1 MLVLKHSF
9 AVLATAVIL
18 SGCSIGD
25 AVWPSLTGDS
35 EPVGTQ
41 SAVAP
46 PQEVDSAALMSS
58 PDVVPQSAEV
68 ISAQANAASPLV
80 GSSSTGTYVGTQV
93 ETLKAD
99 VNKLKQAIVG
109 HSQELQNLRG
119 RTVSYSE
126 TYHRFV
132 ADINARLQVGT
143 TPGNP
148 VLVQKWNTAQDKL
161 DRINDEIAT
170 LNELSNRVAADSS
183 LSAFML
189 DRVRSAYQV
198 SGAVDE
204 DHRQLDLVADDVN
217 RTVVLVDRLLNEVAE
232 DLARQTTY
240 VSGERSNLN
249 TLALAIKN
257 GELFG
262 AALSER
268 GFASAGI
275 GVGRPASA
283 PARPTPAPALAQ
295 GRPLV
300 VIRFDQPN
308 VRYEQALYTA
318 ISRALERRPQARFDV
333 VAVTPSVGTPAEVAR
348 AETGAKKNA
357 QDVLRSLTNM
367 GLPSTRV
374 ALSSTQNRNAASNEV
389 HIFVR

>member
-9 AVLATAVIL
+9 AVLGTAVIL
-18 SGCSIGD
+18 SGCSLGD
-25 AVWPSLTGDS
+25 AVWPSLTGDA
-35 EPVGTQ
+35 EPAGAQ
-41 SAVAP
+41 SAAA
-46 PQEVDSAALMSS
+46 PQEVPSPVTSAPLTQ
-58 PDVVPQSAEV
+58 PQSAEV

-80 GSSSTGTYVGTQV
+80 ASSSTGTYVGTQV

-99 VNKLKQAIVG
+99 VDKLKRAIVG
-109 HSQELQNLRG
+109 HSEELQNLRG
-119 RTVSYSE
+119 RTVTYSE

-148 VLVQKWNTAQDKL
+148 ILVQKWNTAQDQL
-161 DRINDEIAT
+161 DRVNDEIAA

-189 DRVRSAYQV
+189 DRVRGAYQV

-268 GFASAGI
+268 GFASAGL
-275 GVGRPASA
+275 GAGRGA
-283 PARPTPAPALAQ
+283 PAAAAPAPALAQ

-333 VAVTPSVGTPAEVAR
+333 VAVTPNSGTPAEVAR
-348 AETGAKKNA
+348 AEAGAKKNA

-374 ALSSTQNRNAASNEV
+374 ALSSAQNTNAASNEV

>member
-1 MLVLKHSF
+1 MLILKYSF
-9 AVLATAVIL
+9 AVLGTAVIL
-18 SGCSIGD
+18 SGCSVGD

-35 EPVGTQ
+35 EPTGPR
-41 SAVAP
+41 SAVTPAP
-46 PQEVDSAALMSS
+46 EAAPARAVPS
-58 PDVVPQSAEV
+58 PDTVPQSAEV

-80 GSSSTGTYVGTQV
+80 DSSPTGTYVGTQV

-99 VNKLKQAIVG
+99 VNKLKQAIVR
-109 HSQELQNLRG
+109 HSEDLQSLRG
-119 RTVSYSE
+119 RTVTYSE

-148 VLVQKWNTAQDKL
+148 VLVQKWNAAQEQL
-161 DRINDEIAT
+161 DRVNDEIAT

-189 DRVRSAYQV
+189 DRVRGAYQV

-268 GFASAGI
+268 GFASAGL
-275 GVGRPASA
+275 GVGRAASA
-283 PARPTPAPALAQ
+283 PVAPAPALAQ

-300 VIRFDQPN
+300 VIRFNQPN

-333 VAVTPSVGTPAEVAR
+333 VAVTPNSGTPAEVAR
-348 AETGAKKNA
+348 AEVGAKKNA
-357 QDVLRSLTNM
+357 QDVLRSLTDM

-374 ALSSTQNRNAASNEV
+374 ALSSAQNTNAASNEV

>member
-9 AVLATAVIL
+9 AVLGTAVIL
-18 SGCSIGD
+18 SACSIGD

-41 SAVAP
+41 STVAP
-46 PQEVDSAALMSS
+46 PQAATA
-58 PDVVPQSAEV
+58 PAAPPQSAEV
-68 ISAQANAASPLV
+68 ISAQVNAANPLA

-93 ETLKAD
+93 ETLKTD
-99 VNKLKQAIVG
+99 VDKLKQAIIR
-109 HSQELQNLRG
+109 HSEELQNLRG
-119 RTVSYSE
+119 RTVTYSE

-148 VLVQKWNTAQDKL
+148 VLVQKWNAAQGQL
-161 DRINDEIAT
+161 DRVNDEIAT

-189 DRVRSAYQV
+189 DRVRGAYQV

-268 GFASAGI
+268 GFASAGLAA
-275 GVGRPASA
+275 GRTSPAVA
-283 PARPTPAPALAQ
+283 PAPALAQ

-308 VRYEQALYTA
+308 VRYEQALYKA

-333 VAVTPSVGTPAEVAR
+333 VAVTPRSGTPAEVAR
-348 AETGAKKNA
+348 AEAGAKKNA

-374 ALSSTQNRNAASNEV
+374 ALSSVQNTNAASNEV